1 MPDRM
6 HRDRPVAL
14 AGRAVTIRAHH
25 LVPTPNQRETSRG
38 NADWLQPRSE
48 DRGLGGYLRTL
59 RERRWLV
66 LLAVVL
72 TTGAAIVYVLR
83 ADKVYESEAG
93 ILVTPVSESSEVAV
107 SVGLL
112 SGSVDPLRAVE
123 TVARLISTTEVAS
136 RAQQSLKG
144 VPEASGSPEDLL
156 AHVDVTPVAESN
168 IVSVTASASDP
179 DDAAAIANAFV
190 DATVQ
195 ERTDEL
201 HTRVE
206 ERLQQLEDSGAG
218 SQQDISELELLAAGP
233 DPTLQVATQAQP
245 NTTPVSP
252 RKLISIAAGLI
263 AGLVLGIGGA
273 FAYQALDPRLR
284 REEQLRD
291 AFRLPI
297 LARVPKE
304 SGGRGRPISPRR
316 LSPPSVEA
324 YRTLRATL
332 AARGAMDDGG
342 SNSILITSPSASE
355 GKTTT
360 AINLAESLALSG
372 RKVILIECDLRKP
385 EIGTTL
391 GLSSDRG
398 VIGVLLGEL
407 KLEDA
412 LVESPLFG
420 SDLKLLL
427 AEQAAPFASE
437 ILSLASSRNLIEN
450 ATELAD
456 YVIIDSAPLSE
467 VVDALPLAAS
477 VDQVLLV
484 VLLGRTRVR
493 QIAELGELLSENGI
507 TPAGFALVGSPH
519 ASRGYYYQQE
529 RKLRRDSPSPAGD
542 RTPG

>member
-1 MPDRM
+1 M
-6 HRDRPVAL
+6 
-14 AGRAVTIRAHH
+14 
-25 LVPTPNQRETSRG
+25 
-38 NADWLQPRSE
+38 
-48 DRGLGGYLRTL
+48 
-59 RERRWLV
+59 
-66 LLAVVL
+66 
-72 TTGAAIVYVLR
+72 
-83 ADKVYESEAG
+83 
-93 ILVTPVSESSEVAV
+93 
-107 SVGLL
+107 
-112 SGSVDPLRAVE
+112 
-123 TVARLISTTEVAS
+123 
-136 RAQQSLKG
+136 
-144 VPEASGSPEDLL
+144 
-156 AHVDVTPVAESN
+156 
-168 IVSVTASASDP
+168 TASASDP

-190 DATVQ
+190 DATVD

-206 ERLQQLEDSGAG
+206 ERLQQLRDSGAG

-233 DPTLQVATQAQP
+233 DPTLQVATRAQP

-529 RKLRRDSPSPAGD
+529 RKLRRDSPSPVGD
-542 RTPG
+542 RTSS